1 MTTTITAVFPS
12 EAHAIQAVRSLLVAG
27 FDEASIEVIRADT
40 PDRHRL
46 VGWETSDWLR
56 GALLGGAIGAVG
68 MMLSALAMTG
78 PLAAIDM
85 DTAPALLDFGSFGV
99 VFGALVGLLVGSGTG
114 HQQQEHYE
122 YLLGTGAVLLAVNA
136 CRSRNRMANLLLTIA
151 GGKARSTSVHLAHQ
165 RPAAA
170 VPVLRAERA
179 RA

>member
-12 EAHAIQAVRSLLVAG
+12 ETHAIQAVRSLLVAG
-27 FDEASIEVIRADT
+27 FDEACIEVIRDDT

-56 GALLGGAIGAVG
+56 GALLGGVIGALG
-68 MMLSALAMTG
+68 MLVSAWAMTG

-85 DTAPALLDFGSFGV
+85 DTGAALIDFGGFGA
-99 VFGALVGLLVGSGTG
+99 VFGSMIGLLVGSGTG

-122 YLLGTGAVLLAVNA
+122 YLLENGSVLLAVNA
-136 CRSRNRMANLLLTIA
+136 CRRRAKMVLCLLTIA
-151 GGKARSTSVHLAHQ
+151 GGKGRSTSVHLPHL

-179 RA
+179 HA